1 MIQPQRARRFSQ
13 RDAEEKLTSSSSAKT
28 SASSAVKFGSPY
40 FFKISRLIQRR
51 VIRLGLMKIIGFIQ
65 VLLATVLVMS
75 DRVPQEKP
83 RPRAREAGVIVGV
96 LQPGP
101 LNAITDVGGV
111 SVGNTTLILGDNV
124 RTGVTAILPHNGNL
138 F

>member
-1 MIQPQRARRFSQ
+1 
-13 RDAEEKLTSSSSAKT
+13 
-28 SASSAVKFGSPY
+28 
-40 FFKISRLIQRR
+40 
-51 VIRLGLMKIIGFIQ
+51 MKIIGFIQ

-75 DRVPQEKP
+75 DRVPQERP
-83 RPRAREAGVIVGV
+83 RLRAREAGVIVGV

-124 RTGVTAILPHNGNL
+124 RTGVTAILPTSVMAFSGPG
-138 F
+138 